1 MDTTRRD
8 RTWPRGIVVLVPLAV
23 AAMLIALLAEGSE
36 AQGSHKAADAPDEV
50 VDQPYRF
57 EVAPLARGAFTDD
70 VAAQFRLRYDVPGQ
84 HRGTIVRN
92 LRDAGEVVVAKVTFG
107 PDGSSGWHTHPGP
120 AVVNVIEGELAVTN
134 AGDCV
139 TRTYGPGEAWL
150 DPGAGNVHVAE
161 NPSDEG
167 HTVVYATFFG
177 VPGGEAATE
186 HVAPADC

>member
-1 MDTTRRD
+1 MDITRTDHRW
-8 RTWPRGIVVLVPLAV
+8 TRGIVVLGVLAL
-23 AAMLIALLAEGSE
+23 AALLVALLAEGSE
-36 AQGSHKAADAPDEV
+36 AHGPHEAAHAPGEV
-50 VDQPYRF
+50 VDEPYRF
-57 EVAPLARGAFTDD
+57 EVDPLARGAFTDD

-92 LRDAGEVVVAKVTFG
+92 LRDAGEVIVAKVTFG
-107 PDGSSGWHTHPGP
+107 PDGTSGWHTHPGP

-150 DPGAGNVHVAE
+150 DPGEGNVHVAE

-167 HTVVYATFFG
+167 DTVVYATFFG
-177 VPGGEAATE
+177 VPGGEGATQ
-186 HVAPADC
+186 HVAPVDC